1 MTLKQKLRQFFDYY
15 MIQTLVALF
24 VIIFAV
30 ITLKSMLSPREVNA
44 LAISVFDDVTD
55 QDASDEL
62 CAELREKFGIDD
74 KYTTVSITS
83 GHDVNVL
90 QDIMV
95 LQVHAAN
102 NEADIIIAGEEAFR
116 WLAGTG
122 YLQDLDSVFGDRISE
137 IPKERIVAANGPLE
151 GSAAENPETEI
162 TGKGEEKNYG
172 ISISG
177 SSRWEALSLSKSSDF
192 IAGCVAGTDNSD
204 HILTFLQMIL
214 PES

>member
-62 CAELREKFGIDD
+62 CAELREKLGIDD

-102 NEADIIIAGEEAFR
+102 NEADIIIAGEESFR

-137 IPKERIVAANGPLE
+137 IPKERIVAANPERGRKKLRHFDQRKQPV
-151 GSAAENPETEI
+151 GSAFSF
-162 TGKGEEKNYG
+162 KKLRFYC
-172 ISISG
+172 
-177 SSRWEALSLSKSSDF
+177 RMR
-192 IAGCVAGTDNSD
+192 CR
-204 HILTFLQMIL
+204 H
-214 PES
+214 